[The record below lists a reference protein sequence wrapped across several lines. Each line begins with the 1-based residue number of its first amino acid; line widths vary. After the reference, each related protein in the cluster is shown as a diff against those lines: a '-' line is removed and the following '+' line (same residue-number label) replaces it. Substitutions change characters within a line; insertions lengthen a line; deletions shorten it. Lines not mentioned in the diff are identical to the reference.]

1 MKYDITLNGK
11 KYIVDVDSTKATID
25 IVKNIESQE
34 EDELTELD
42 VPDFDFSQKDENT
55 SFVQSP
61 LPGTVVSILVEKG
74 ESVSKGQCLMILE
87 SMKMENEILSPMD
100 GIVSDCM
107 VSLGA
112 NVKKDQE
119 MLALKKE

>member
-25 IVKNIESQE
+25 IVKNTESQE
-34 EDELTELD
+34 DDDLTELD
-42 VPDFDFSQKDENT
+42 VPDFDFSEKDENT
-55 SFVQSP
+55 SFVKSP
-61 LPGTVVSILVEKG
+61 LPGTIASILVKKG
-74 ESVSKGQCLMILE
+74 ELVSKGQRLIILE
-87 SMKMENEILSPMD
+87 SMKMENEIFSPMD

-107 VSLGA
+107 VSLGST
-112 NVKKDQE
+112 VKKDQE